1 MAADFTI
8 MDHVSTFRL
17 SYFRKYLGVTY
28 FIRLIGQ
35 AGLDSTDD
43 QIDGTKKL
51 FESYEEL
58 LIMSYS
64 NSQRKKFVVFVDS

>member
-1 MAADFTI
+1 MLQSWTTLRNFDCP
-8 MDHVSTFRL
+8 TFER
-17 SYFRKYLGVTY
+17 YLGVTY

-58 LIMSYS
+58 LIVSYS

>member
-1 MAADFTI
+1 M
-8 MDHVSTFRL
+8 
-17 SYFRKYLGVTY
+17 TY

-58 LIMSYS
+58 LIVSYS
-64 NSQRKKFVVFVDS
+64 NSQRKKFVAFVAS